1 MGDVKWQ
8 INERKGMNVKIAI
21 WMSMSGLRYTYDII
35 LDLIWSLSISHL
47 LKYNL
52 AVLLLILNLYFLY
65 YSLLIIN

>member
-1 MGDVKWQ
+1 
-8 INERKGMNVKIAI
+8 
-21 WMSMSGLRYTYDII
+21 MSMSGLRYTYDII